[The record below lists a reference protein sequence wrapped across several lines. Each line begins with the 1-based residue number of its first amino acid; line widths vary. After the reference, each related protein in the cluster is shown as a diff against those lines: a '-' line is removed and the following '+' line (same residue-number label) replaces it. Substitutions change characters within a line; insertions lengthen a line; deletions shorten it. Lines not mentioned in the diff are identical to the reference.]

1 MIANLI
7 MKEFFEH
14 KIYPETNV
22 KSQPKQEKIIKEN
35 VEKIRKL
42 SNGAYEIVTKFL
54 GGETK
59 EVIKPKK
66 IKGINWE
73 DDSKSVKVVVT
84 QKLIFKSDK
93 SKPFNF
99 NASTTALRHS
109 NLAVLIF

>member
-59 EVIKPKK
+59 V
-66 IKGINWE
+66 
-73 DDSKSVKVVVT
+73 
-84 QKLIFKSDK
+84 
-93 SKPFNF
+93 PFPCFLTRYPFASNDF
-99 NASTTALRHS
+99 NA
-109 NLAVLIF
+109 